1 MGLYITA
8 VTLGIFGG
16 IAGSLILRLLWPSM
30 ATTDDGEPREVRTT
44 NLTLVD
50 AEGRERGVLKLVE
63 GRPILLLTAER
74 MLPSGD
80 RALIPRLAIGILDDD
95 SPGVELAD
103 PDGKMRVLLRVT
115 ADGTSALELTARNTE
130 ARAALSA
137 LANGPATVTLAD
149 ESGRA
154 VFRQPP

>member
-80 RALIPRLAIGILDDD
+80 RALIPRLAIGILDDRPVWN
-95 SPGVELAD
+95 SRTPTGRCAFF
-103 PDGKMRVLLRVT
+103 
-115 ADGTSALELTARNTE
+115 LE
-130 ARAALSA
+130 
-137 LANGPATVTLAD
+137 
-149 ESGRA
+149 
-154 VFRQPP
+154 

>member
-50 AEGRERGVLKLVE
+50 AEGRERGCAKAC
-63 GRPILLLTAER
+63 GRQTY
-74 MLPSGD
+74 
-80 RALIPRLAIGILDDD
+80 
-95 SPGVELAD
+95 
-103 PDGKMRVLLRVT
+103 
-115 ADGTSALELTARNTE
+115 SA
-130 ARAALSA
+130 SH
-137 LANGPATVTLAD
+137 
-149 ESGRA
+149 GRTYA
-154 VFRQPP
+154 SIW